1 MHARKMCAALQH
13 STTSSDRDSHPVLVR
28 LERDVGHGGRALSRS
43 IELSAD
49 TLAFLAHQVGLVLG
63 AR

>member
-1 MHARKMCAALQH
+1 MRKFAAALQH
-13 STTSSDRDSHPVLVR
+13 ATSSDPQTHPVLVR

-49 TLAFLAHQVGLVLG
+49 TLAFTAHQLGLVLD